1 MPESKVRKEAKSK
14 TRKEQAEELAKAR
27 KERKERKRIAGG
39 TERRWVPWLFCIVGL
54 LGVMWMVTWNLAGTY
69 IGFMRSLGEWNILIA
84 LGLIISSFMLATL
97 WK

>member
-1 MPESKVRKEAKSK
+1 M
-14 TRKEQAEELAKAR
+14 
-27 KERKERKRIAGG
+27 
-39 TERRWVPWLFCIVGL
+39 PWLFCTVGL

-84 LGLIISSFMLATL
+84 LGLIISSFMLATF